1 MTSEERRAI
10 LGDAAIEEINQRVDR
25 APDPTPELV
34 EDLRRIW
41 TSGHTTRS
49 APVPADSA
57 ADAA

>member
-10 LGDAAIEEINQRVDR
+10 LGDAAIEEINQLVDA

-41 TSGHTTRS
+41 TSGHTTR
-49 APVPADSA
+49 PVAEPADSA

>member
-10 LGDAAIEEINQRVDR
+10 LRDAVIEEINQRVDA

-41 TSGHTTRS
+41 TSGRTARPVT
-49 APVPADSA
+49 VPADSA